1 MSTKP
6 VQGVPVEPRLETLV
20 RDSAGSYGDE
30 VCDWALKFLNVEVMG
45 WQRHILRQLLSY
57 DAEGRWSNQKALV
70 SVARQ
75 NGKTVLMKA
84 VLGWYLT
91 QYLAS
96 EKQPQTVIST
106 AHDLSLAVSLFTDLA
121 PTLAEKFGAK
131 VKRSYGR
138 NELQIGPHKWIV
150 RAATHNAGHGQST
163 ALLLVDECWGVS
175 QDALDV
181 GLLPTQRAQANP
193 LCIMLSTAGVEG
205 STAMLRW
212 REQGLRGIDEGIDTG
227 IYFAEYSPDPAL
239 DPMTPEA
246 WRMANPALGTTISEE
261 TLIAESMSPNRAA
274 FLRSSCNLWVQSDVG
289 WLAPGQ
295 WAAGNKGNMP
305 LPGGVLAAEI
315 SVDNGRYCAVRV
327 NKTAGGE
334 LCATVE
340 FIADTMTQT
349 WQLLEQAAKDPAL
362 VIAVTPTLDINCPL
376 HLKRRRV
383 IWGYQ
388 EVTRYTA
395 AVRQM
400 IIEGRIEHDGSK
412 MLAEHIGRA
421 VAART
426 AGSIALS
433 SQRSNGPIELARCL
447 VAAVGFAIGQRATAK
462 PMIVT
467 TTPRR
472 TA

>member
-1 MSTKP
+1 M
-6 VQGVPVEPRLETLV
+6 
-20 RDSAGSYGDE
+20 A
-30 VCDWALKFLNVEVMG
+30 
-45 WQRHILRQLLSY
+45 WQRHVLDALLSY
-57 DAEGRWSNQKALV
+57 DAQGQWCNHKALI

-84 VLGWYLT
+84 ILGWYLSEH
-91 QYLAS
+91 LAK
-96 EKQPQTVIST
+96 EKQPQTIITT
-106 AHDLSLAVSLFTDLA
+106 AHELVLAVSLFQDLA
-121 PTLAEKFGAK
+121 PVLKDKFGAK
-131 VKRSYGR
+131 IKWSYGR
-138 NELQIGPHKWIV
+138 NELQIGPHRWLV
-150 RAATHNAGHGQST
+150 RAATSSAGHGQST
-163 ALLLVDECWGVS
+163 SLLLIDECWGVS

-181 GLLPTQRAQANP
+181 GLMPTQRAQKNP
-193 LCIMLSTAGVEG
+193 LCIMLSTAGVES

-227 IYFAEYSPDPAL
+227 IYFAEYSPDPSQ

-246 WRMANPALGTTISEE
+246 WRMANPALGYTITEE
-261 TLIAESMSPNRAA
+261 TLHVESMSPNRAA

-295 WAAGNKGNMP
+295 FAACAKGNRP
-305 LPGGVLAAEI
+305 LPGGVLTCEV

-327 NKTAGGE
+327 NKTAAGV

-340 FIADTMTQT
+340 FIADTMSQT
-349 WQLLEQAAKDPAL
+349 WQLLEQAAQDPKL
-362 VIAVTPTLDINCPL
+362 VIAVTPTLDVNCPL
-376 HLKRRRV
+376 QLKRRRV

-400 IIEGRIEHDGSK
+400 IIEGRLEHTGET
-412 MLAEHIGRA
+412 MLAEHVGRA

-426 AGSIALS
+426 NGSIALS

-447 VAAVGFAIGQRATAK
+447 VAAVGFAIGQRETAK

-467 TTPRR
+467 TGTRR